1 MLLAYLADTLVSK
14 AQGEMMSSALALPKM
29 TSLMRV

>member
-1 MLLAYLADTLVSK
+1 MPK
-14 AQGEMMSSALALPKM
+14 REMMSSALALPKM